1 MTVLLILLLPLALFF
16 GVAAWTMPK
25 VVSHGDR

>member
-16 GVAAWTMPK
+16 GVASWTMPK
-25 VVSHGDR
+25 VSHGDR